1 MYPAKK
7 TLNDE
12 KFEEWY
18 EDHKDSC
25 TLNHTGSSRK
35 MEVNSIVEMFLRSI
49 VKFGVKYLNYIGEGD
64 SKIFVVILKMIPYGE
79 DGPVTKNEC
88 VGHVQKRMGT
98 RLRNKKKAEK
108 LGGKNRLT
116 EAIIKKL
123 TLYYGLAIRRNVD
136 SVEGM
141 KKKM

>member
-1 MYPAKK
+1 M
-7 TLNDE
+7 
-12 KFEEWY
+12 
-18 EDHKDSC
+18 
-25 TLNHTGSSRK
+25 
-35 MEVNSIVEMFLRSI
+35 
-49 VKFGVKYLNYIGEGD
+49 
-64 SKIFVVILKMIPYGE
+64 
-79 DGPVTKNEC
+79 
-88 VGHVQKRMGT
+88 
-98 RLRNKKKAEK
+98 K